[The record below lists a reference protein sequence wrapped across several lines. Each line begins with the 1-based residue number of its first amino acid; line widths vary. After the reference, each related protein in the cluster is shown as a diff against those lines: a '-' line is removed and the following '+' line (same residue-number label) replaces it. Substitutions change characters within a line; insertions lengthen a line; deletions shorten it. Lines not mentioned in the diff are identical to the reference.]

1 MQFVLGLAATILSIV
16 ALTLYGVAMLAVYAI
31 AATADDDVCC
41 SLGEAESVLLYS
53 LVSAI
58 IVSVIAGAIWIVFFF
73 RIATPG
79 NDKDTPG
86 IEDESGA

>member
-1 MQFVLGLAATILSIV
+1 MQFVLGLAATILSLV
-16 ALTLYGVAMLAVYAI
+16 ALTLYGVAMLAVYVI

-86 IEDESGA
+86 IEDESGV

>member
-1 MQFVLGLAATILSIV
+1 MQFVLGLAATILSLV
-16 ALTLYGVAMLAVYAI
+16 ALTLYGVAILAVYAI

-73 RIATPG
+73 RIATPA
-79 NDKDTPG
+79 NDNDTPG